1 MNRIIYKNNSKDI
14 LTHTEEEQ
22 LIFTN
27 EQILKELNS
36 LPDPA
41 FQKASRICDYY
52 LNCNQNIEM
61 LYRLAEEHKDKLI
74 TLNTLLSKCTVEVNM
89 SQDQINA
96 KIEQQKEKEKK
107 KKKDKLTR
115 YLVLVVNSGTPT
127 A

>member
-27 EQILKELNS
+27 KQILKELNS
-36 LPDPA
+36 LPEPIL
-41 FQKASRICDYY
+41 QRASRICDYY

-96 KIEQQKEKEKK
+96 KIEQQKEKEKEK
-107 KKKDKLTR
+107 KNKITQ
-115 YLVLVVNSGTPT
+115 
-127 A
+127 